1 MSAKKVKKSTIQLVK
16 GMKDVLPDEQY
27 YWQWLREKVEQFAK
41 NYGYGRIDTPVLE
54 FTSLFKRS
62 VGEET
67 DIVSKEMYSFVTEGG
82 DKLSLRPENTAG
94 VARAFIEHGMINKP
108 QPVKMFYVGPQYRH
122 EKPQAGRYRQLWQ
135 FGFECLGD
143 NDPVIDAQLI
153 VMSYQFLKEL
163 DLDVVVQL
171 NSVGDNSCRPQY
183 LKALK
188 AYYQSHKKDLCP
200 DCQNRMSR
208 NVLRVL
214 DCKNKKC
221 QEISE
226 NAPQIVDH
234 LCEECKN
241 HFMGVVDFLDEMDI
255 NYNLN
260 HKIVRGLD
268 YYSKTVWEVV
278 ENSEEGK
285 LSALCGGGRYDYL
298 VETLGGR
305 PTPAAGFAIGM
316 ERVIIKLQENKILPP
331 AEKPLEVFV
340 AQLGFEARKKAMRLF
355 EELRQDNFQVIEGM
369 SKKGLKDQLEI
380 ADRKGVRYTAILG
393 QKEISDGT
401 VLIRDMQSGVQEV
414 VDYRKIKSEL
424 RKRLDSES
432 VRLIKNKKKL

>member
-1 MSAKKVKKSTIQLVK
+1 MSAKKVKKSIIQLVK
-16 GMKDVLPDEQY
+16 GMKDVMPDEQH
-27 YWQWLREKVEQFAK
+27 YWQWLREKVETFAK

-94 VARAFIEHGMINKP
+94 VARAFVEHGMVNQP
-108 QPVKMFYVGPQYRH
+108 QPVKMFYIGPQYRH

-143 NDPVIDAQLI
+143 NDPVIDVQLI

-163 DLDVVVQL
+163 GLDVVVQL
-171 NSVGDNSCRPQY
+171 NSVGDNNCRPQY

-298 VETLGGR
+298 VEALGGR

-331 AEKPLEVFV
+331 APKPLEVFV

-380 ADRKGVRYTAILG
+380 ANRKGVRYTAILG

>member
-1 MSAKKVKKSTIQLVK
+1 MSAKKVKKSIIQLVK
-16 GMKDVLPDEQY
+16 GMKDVMPDEQH
-27 YWQWLREKVEQFAK
+27 YWQWLREKVETFAK

-94 VARAFIEHGMINKP
+94 VARAFVEHGMVNQP

-143 NDPVIDAQLI
+143 NDPVIDVQLI

-163 DLDVVVQL
+163 GLDVVVQL
-171 NSVGDNSCRPQY
+171 NSVGDNNCRPQY

-298 VETLGGR
+298 VEALGGR

-331 AEKPLEVFV
+331 APKPLEVFV

-380 ADRKGVRYTAILG
+380 ANRKGVRYTAILG